1 MGLSG
6 PTGPAECAE
15 DARSLLLLTV
25 AVSPNGLATS
35 SLYGEATSPSGSGSR
50 LASAYCESSGSPGP
64 RVPSSTAPHGG
75 GRPLSGPSGCPCGVR
90 GQRELISAWSSGRLL
105 GCE

>member
-25 AVSPNGLATS
+25 AVSPSGLATS

-50 LASAYCESSGSPGP
+50 LASAYVRAVGPPGQGSPLPLHPTVGAGPCLGP
-64 RVPSSTAPHGG
+64 RVALVGFV
-75 GRPLSGPSGCPCGVR
+75 GRGS
-90 GQRELISAWSSGRLL
+90 
-105 GCE
+105 